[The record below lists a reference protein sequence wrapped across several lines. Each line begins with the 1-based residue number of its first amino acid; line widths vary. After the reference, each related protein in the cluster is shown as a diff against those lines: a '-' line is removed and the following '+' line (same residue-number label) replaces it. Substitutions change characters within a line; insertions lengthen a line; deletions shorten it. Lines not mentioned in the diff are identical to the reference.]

1 MPLKVTRD
9 DELTMNLT
17 PMIDVVFL
25 LIIFFMVGSRFS
37 EISEAE
43 RDITLS
49 VPAVSKVETLTQPP
63 RNRVINVYADGKIT
77 LDKQPVTLAELGQK
91 LVAARNEYKQT
102 SVVIRGDGQALHQ
115 SVADVLA
122 TCRQAE
128 IVDMSIAV
136 RPQELR

>member
-91 LVAARNEYKQT
+91 LAAARNEYKQAA
-102 SVVIRGDGQALHQ
+102 VVIRGDGQALHQ

-122 TCRQAE
+122 TCRQAD

>member
-91 LVAARNEYKQT
+91 LAAARNEYKQT
-102 SVVIRGDGQALHQ
+102 AVVIRGDGQALHQ

-122 TCRQAE
+122 TCRQAD

>member
-77 LDKQPVTLAELGQK
+77 LDKQLVTLAELAQK
-91 LVAARNEYKQT
+91 LVAARKEYKQT
-102 SVVIRGDGQALHQ
+102 SVVIRGDGKALHQ

-128 IVDMSIAV
+128 IIDMSIAV

>member
-77 LDKQPVTLAELGQK
+77 LDKEPVTLAELAQR

>member
-91 LVAARNEYKQT
+91 LAAARSEYKQT

>member
-9 DELTMNLT
+9 DESTLNLT

-43 RDITLS
+43 RDISLS
-49 VPAVSKVETLTQPP
+49 VPAVSQAETLTQPP
-63 RNRVINVYADGKIT
+63 RNRVVNVYADGKLT
-77 LDKQPVTLAELGQK
+77 LDKDEITLEQL
-91 LVAARNEYKQT
+91 AARLTQARIEYPQT

-115 SVADVLA
+115 FVADVLA

-128 IVDMSIAV
+128 IRDLSIAV

>member
-37 EISEAE
+37 EISESE

-91 LVAARNEYKQT
+91 LIAARNEYKQT

-128 IVDMSIAV
+128 IIDMSIAV